1 MDGHRLSS
9 GAEEAGRG
17 AREDAKTRRGWRRFY
32 VIIVIPNQF
41 YDALCERR
49 MKNHRCVKLL

>member
-1 MDGHRLSS
+1 LSS

-49 MKNHRCVKLL
+49 MKNHRCVKLS